1 MISSNLYPQLNF
13 YFGPYASS
21 YPDPLA
27 HYQERRMA
35 RVEQEIA
42 SQAGTI
48 AVALG
53 PLAQKVKNYDHELS
67 TPGTAYSTIT
77 NRFFSV
83 CTNSIRIQEL
93 SSGIPVLNQFDIIS
107 AARTAV
113 RLTAIGSV
121 RGDHTT
127 LMLPTNAM
135 TDGERRLMSLKSI
148 RLALKITLNE

>member
-13 YFGPYASS
+13 YFGPYPSS
-21 YPDPLA
+21 FPDPLA
-27 HYQERRMA
+27 HIQERRMA

-48 AVALG
+48 ALALG
-53 PLAQKVKNYDHELS
+53 PLAQKVKSYDLELS
-67 TPGTAYSTIT
+67 TAGTAYSTTT
-77 NRFFSV
+77 NSFFNV

-93 SSGIPVLNQFDIIS
+93 SSGIPVLNQFDIIN

-121 RGDHTT
+121 RSDHTT
-127 LMLPTNAM
+127 LMLPSNAM